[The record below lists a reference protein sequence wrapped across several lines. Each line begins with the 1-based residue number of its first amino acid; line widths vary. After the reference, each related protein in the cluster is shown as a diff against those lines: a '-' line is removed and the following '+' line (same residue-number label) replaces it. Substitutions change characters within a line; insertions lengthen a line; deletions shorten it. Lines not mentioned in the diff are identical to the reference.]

1 MPENIRSDPKTQC
14 TCPVCRLI
22 DACRDSEAAGHVR
35 TIGHEAVALGRCLVQ
50 GALRIAQERLSSTP
64 PEK

>member
-1 MPENIRSDPKTQC
+1 MPENIRSDHKAGCP
-14 TCPVCRLI
+14 CPVCRLI
-22 DACRDSEAAGHVR
+22 DACRNSEAAGHVR
-35 TIGHEAVALGRCLVQ
+35 TIGREAVELGRCLVH